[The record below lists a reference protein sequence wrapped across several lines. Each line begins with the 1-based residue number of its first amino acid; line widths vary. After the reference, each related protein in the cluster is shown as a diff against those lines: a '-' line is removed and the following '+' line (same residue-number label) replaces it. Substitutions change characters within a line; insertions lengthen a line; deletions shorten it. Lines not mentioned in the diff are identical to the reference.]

1 MPTRPSFRWT
11 KKNSR
16 GRQAKHVPQVA
27 ATPMKEWLTDY
38 TTFRLGGACRELAT
52 VSDAQAAAEIVRGWN
67 AAGIPW
73 RVMGGGSNL
82 LVADAGIPEAVL
94 RIHAGRPSCRWEDG
108 LICISAGTALDELS
122 RFAAQEGLAGF
133 GFASGIPGTV
143 GGGICG
149 NAGAFG
155 AQLGDVLEKV
165 EVLTRGGE
173 TQWIPREKLEFG
185 YRCSSLQQTGEIIVR
200 AWFRTAPGDSAEL
213 RAQRAEILAVRREKH
228 PDWREL
234 PTAGSFFKNLP
245 PAIAGGHR
253 RAAGKFLEEAGAKSM
268 REGGAYVFE
277 KHANIVIAGPGAK
290 AADVAR
296 LAARMVAAVQERF
309 GFELEPEVRFWGAV

>member
-1 MPTRPSFRWT
+1 MGSS
-11 KKNSR
+11 KSLS
-16 GRQAKHVPQVA
+16 V
-27 ATPMKEWLTDY
+27 KEWLTDF
-38 TTFRLGGACRELAT
+38 TTFRLGGSCRELVT
-52 VSDAQAAAEIVRGWN
+52 VDDRAQAAETIRGWN

-73 RVMGGGSNL
+73 RAMGGGSNL

-94 RIHAGRPSCRWEDG
+94 RIHTGVPSCRAEDG
-108 LICISAGTALDELS
+108 MICVSAGTALDELS

-165 EVLTRGGE
+165 EVLTRAGAARVVPRGE
-173 TQWIPREKLEFG
+173 LEFG
-185 YRCSSLQQTGEIIVR
+185 YRRSSLQQTGEIIVR
-200 AWFRTAPGDSAEL
+200 AWFRKEPGDATEL
-213 RAQRAEILAVRREKH
+213 RAQRAEILALRREKH
-228 PDWREL
+228 PDWRAL

-245 PAIAGGHR
+245 AESAGGQR

-268 REGGAYVFE
+268 RAGGAYVFA

-290 AADVAR
+290 AKDVAA
-296 LAARMVAAVQERF
+296 LTDRMAAAVRETF
-309 GFELEPEVRFWGAV
+309 GFDLEPEVRFWGEVRGT

>member
-1 MPTRPSFRWT
+1 
-11 KKNSR
+11 
-16 GRQAKHVPQVA
+16 
-27 ATPMKEWLTDY
+27 MKEWLTDY

-52 VSDAQAAAEIVRGWN
+52 VSDAKTAAEIVRGWN

-94 RIHAGRPSCRWEDG
+94 RIHEGLPCCRKEDG
-108 LICISAGTALDELS
+108 LICISAGTALEELS
-122 RFAAQEGLAGF
+122 RFAAQEGLAGL

-155 AQLGDVLEKV
+155 AQLADVLEKV
-165 EVLTRGGE
+165 DVLTRAGE
-173 TQWIPREKLEFG
+173 SRTIPREALEFD
-185 YRCSSLQQTGEIIVR
+185 YRSSSLQRTGEIVTR
-200 AWFRTAPGDSAEL
+200 AWFRTQAGDRSAL
-213 RAQRAEILAVRREKH
+213 KAQREDVLAQRREKH
-228 PDWREL
+228 PDWRAL

-245 PAIAGGHR
+245 PAVAGGHR

-268 REGGAYVFE
+268 REGAAYVFE
-277 KHANIVIAGPGAK
+277 KHANIVIAGPGAT
-290 AADVAR
+290 ARDVAR
-296 LAARMVAAVQERF
+296 LAARMAAAVQERF

>member
-1 MPTRPSFRWT
+1 
-11 KKNSR
+11 
-16 GRQAKHVPQVA
+16 
-27 ATPMKEWLTDY
+27 MKEWLTDF
-38 TTFRLGGACRELAT
+38 TTFRLGGACREVITTDDRAKT
-52 VSDAQAAAEIVRGWN
+52 AEAIRAWN

-94 RIHAGRPSCRWEDG
+94 RIHTGVPSCRREDG

-133 GFASGIPGTV
+133 GFAAGIPGTV
-143 GGGICG
+143 GGGLSG

-155 AQLGDVLEKV
+155 AQLGDGLEKV
-165 EVLTRGGE
+165 EVLTRAGE
-173 TQWIPREKLEFG
+173 AKVIPRGELEFG

-200 AWFRTAPGDSAEL
+200 AWFRTASGDSADL

-228 PDWREL
+228 PDWRAL

-245 PAIAGGHR
+245 PAVAGGHR
-253 RAAGKFLEEAGAKSM
+253 RAAGKFLEEAGVKSM
-268 REGGAYVFE
+268 REGGAYVFP

-290 AADVAR
+290 AKDVAI
-296 LAARMVAAVQERF
+296 LTARMAATVREKF
-309 GFELEPEVRFWGAV
+309 GFELEPEVRCWGDVGGVG

>member
-1 MPTRPSFRWT
+1 
-11 KKNSR
+11 
-16 GRQAKHVPQVA
+16 
-27 ATPMKEWLTDY
+27 MKEWLTDF

-52 VSDAQAAAEIVRGWN
+52 VADAKTAAEIVRGWN

-94 RIHAGRPSCRWEDG
+94 RIHAGLPSCRGEDG

-165 EVLTRGGE
+165 EVLTRAGE
-173 TQWIPREKLEFG
+173 TQWMPREKLEFG
-185 YRCSSLQQTGEIIVR
+185 YRCSSLQQTGAIIVR
-200 AWFRTAPGDSAEL
+200 AWFRTQAGDRSALKAE
-213 RAQRAEILAVRREKH
+213 REEILAQRREKH

-245 PAIAGGHR
+245 PAVAGGHR

-268 REGGAYVFE
+268 REGAAYVFE

-290 AADVAR
+290 ASDVAR
-296 LAARMVAAVQERF
+296 LAARMAAAVQERF

>member
-1 MPTRPSFRWT
+1 
-11 KKNSR
+11 
-16 GRQAKHVPQVA
+16 
-27 ATPMKEWLTDY
+27 MKEWLTDF
-38 TTFRLGGACRELAT
+38 TTFRLGGSCRELVTGDDRAK
-52 VSDAQAAAEIVRGWN
+52 AAEAIRGWN
-67 AAGIPW
+67 TAGIPW

-94 RIHAGRPSCRWEDG
+94 RIHTGVPSCRREDG

>member
-1 MPTRPSFRWT
+1 
-11 KKNSR
+11 
-16 GRQAKHVPQVA
+16 
-27 ATPMKEWLTDY
+27 MKEWLTDY

-52 VSDAQAAAEIVRGWN
+52 VSDAKTAAEIVRGWN

-94 RIHAGRPSCRWEDG
+94 RIHEGLPRCRREDG

-122 RFAAQEGLAGF
+122 RFAAQEGLAGL

-155 AQLGDVLEKV
+155 AQLADVLEKV
-165 EVLTRGGE
+165 DVLTRAGE
-173 TQWIPREKLEFG
+173 SRTIPREALEFD
-185 YRCSSLQQTGEIIVR
+185 YRSSSLQRTGEIVTR
-200 AWFRTAPGDSAEL
+200 AWFRTQAGDRSAL
-213 RAQRAEILAVRREKH
+213 KAQREDVLAQRREKH
-228 PDWREL
+228 PDWRAL

-245 PAIAGGHR
+245 PAVAGGHR

-268 REGGAYVFE
+268 REGAAYVFE

-296 LAARMVAAVQERF
+296 LAARMAAAVKDKF
-309 GFELEPEVRFWGAV
+309 GFDLEPEVRFWGAV